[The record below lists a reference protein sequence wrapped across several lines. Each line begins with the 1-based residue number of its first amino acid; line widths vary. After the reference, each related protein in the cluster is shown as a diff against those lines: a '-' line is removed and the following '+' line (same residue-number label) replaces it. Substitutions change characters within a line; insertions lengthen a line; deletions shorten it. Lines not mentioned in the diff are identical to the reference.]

1 MLRFNSFDMSGHDQI
16 DLLLEYLGQSA
27 ITQDDVWIAARAHT
41 DIPIFENILWEL
53 TLDTLKQA
61 ILQAN
66 PWLKHKDIQTNI
78 NCADTSIKIL
88 GETVRDIASYNS
100 ILTKHK

>member
-1 MLRFNSFDMSGHDQI
+1 MLRFNSFDMSGHYQI
-16 DLLLEYLGQSA
+16 DLLLEYLGQPA
-27 ITQDDVWIAARAHT
+27 VTQDDVWVVARVHT

-53 TLDTLKQA
+53 TLNILKKA
-61 ILQAN
+61 ILHAN
-66 PWLKHKDIQTNI
+66 PWLQHEDVQTNV

-88 GETVRDIASYNS
+88 GDSVHDVASYNS